1 MDEATTKCLT
11 PGTYF
16 RVHRLEVPEHT
27 QKSTTGQRMSIP
39 NAAPRRAL
47 RLPTISWD
55 CKLGRLGSD
64 LVSKIQEDMDSD
76 PQHPHKENLS
86 SNSGSKEVETGGF
99 LATQYCGIS
108 ELSVLEEPCL
118 ETNK

>member
-1 MDEATTKCLT
+1 
-11 PGTYF
+11 
-16 RVHRLEVPEHT
+16 
-27 QKSTTGQRMSIP
+27 MSIP
-39 NAAPRRAL
+39 NAAPRKTL
-47 RLPTISWD
+47 RLPTINWEDS
-55 CKLGRLGSD
+55 GGD